1 MAQTLRRKTSSR
13 PGDSRLPDTSTLQ
26 DFEQEALRIVNE
38 AQKDGIPLRLMGAS
52 AVKMH
57 SVKYK
62 ALFEEM
68 ERTLT
73 DLDFM
78 TYGRYSKFLTK
89 LFRRLGYEPNESFI
103 QMHGHIR
110 HIYLDRAH
118 RRIADVFLD
127 KLSFCHTVDFQNR
140 LELDSPTITL
150 ADLLLEKMQIVHINE
165 KDIKDTII
173 LLAEHEIGESDKET
187 VDVKRIAEL
196 LSDDWG
202 FYYTVQ
208 TNLRRVAEYAEKKP
222 AWPAE
227 VKKAVGAKVEA
238 MLGRM
243 EAEPKSFRWKMRAK
257 VGTSK
262 KWYDDVEEVER

>member
-1 MAQTLRRKTSSR
+1 
-13 PGDSRLPDTSTLQ
+13 LPDTSPLP

-165 KDIKDTII
+165 KDVKDTII

-208 TNLRRVAEYAEKKP
+208 TNLRRVAEYAEQKP

-238 MLGRM
+238 MLGRI

-262 KWYDDVEEVER
+262 KWYNDVEEVER

>member
-1 MAQTLRRKTSSR
+1 LSNTT
-13 PGDSRLPDTSTLQ
+13 TLQ

-38 AQKDGIPLRLMGAS
+38 SQKEGVVLRLMGAS

-57 SVKYK
+57 CVKYK

-68 ERTLT
+68 DRALT

-78 TYGRYSKFLTK
+78 TYGKYSKFLTS
-89 LFRRLGYEPNESFI
+89 LFRRLGYEPNDSFI

-165 KDIKDTII
+165 KDLKDTVV
-173 LLAEHEIGESDKET
+173 LLAEHEIAESDRET

-208 TNLRRVAEYAEKKP
+208 TNLRRVAEYVEKRP

-227 VKKAVGAKVEA
+227 VKQTVSSRIETL
-238 MLGRM
+238 LGRM
-243 EAEPKSFRWKMRAK
+243 ESEPKSFKWKMRAK

-262 KWYDDVEEVER
+262 KWYNDVEEVER

>member
-1 MAQTLRRKTSSR
+1 
-13 PGDSRLPDTSTLQ
+13 
-26 DFEQEALRIVNE
+26 
-38 AQKDGIPLRLMGAS
+38 MGAS
-52 AVKMH
+52 AVKIH
-57 SVKYK
+57 CVKYK

-68 ERTLT
+68 DRTLT

-78 TYGRYSKFLTK
+78 TYGRYSKFLTN

-165 KDIKDTII
+165 KDIKDTVI
-173 LLAEHEIGESDKET
+173 LLAEHEIGESDRET
-187 VDVKRIAEL
+187 VDVKMIAEL

-202 FYYTVQ
+202 FYHTVQ
-208 TNLRRVAEYAEKKP
+208 TNLRRVAEYVEKRP
-222 AWPAE
+222 AWPVE
-227 VKKAVGAKVEA
+227 VKKAVGTKVEDL
-238 MLGRM
+238 LGRM

-262 KWYDDVEEVER
+262 KWYNDVEEVER

>member
-1 MAQTLRRKTSSR
+1 
-13 PGDSRLPDTSTLQ
+13 
-26 DFEQEALRIVNE
+26 
-38 AQKDGIPLRLMGAS
+38 MGAS
-52 AVKMH
+52 AVKIH
-57 SVKYK
+57 CVKYK
-62 ALFEEM
+62 PLFEEM
-68 ERTLT
+68 DRTLT

-78 TYGRYSKFLTK
+78 TYGKYSKFLTN
-89 LFRRLGYEPNESFI
+89 LFRRLGYEPNDSFI

-118 RRIADVFLD
+118 RRIADVFFD

-165 KDIKDTII
+165 KDIKDTVI
-173 LLAEHEIGESDKET
+173 LLAEHEIGESDSET
-187 VDVKRIAEL
+187 VDVKRIVEL

-202 FYYTVQ
+202 FYHTVQ
-208 TNLRRVAEYAEKKP
+208 TNLRRVAEYVEKRP
-222 AWPAE
+222 AWPGE
-227 VKKAVGAKVEA
+227 VKKAVGTKVEA
-238 MLGRM
+238 LLGRM

-262 KWYDDVEEVER
+262 KWYNDVEEVER